1 MPYFNKLPGFRQT
14 PPGQERTVLRRL
26 PKIFILGSL
35 LLGLPSLLSRLI
47 PWSDGEAEIA
57 SRIMTVDIYTISL
70 IILHWT
76 IVFTVAIAAFIIMVM
91 KGPAYVADP
100 YPLEDA
106 DTPDAPVD
114 TANRDRHG
122 R

>member
-1 MPYFNKLPGFRQT
+1 MPYFNKLPGFKQT

-106 DTPDAPVD
+106 DAPDAPVD
-114 TANRDRHG
+114 AANRDRHG